1 MVMRRSLSRFDI
13 TCLGLNAIVGSGIFL
28 LPDDLYRELGWLS
41 PLAFVLCLV
50 GLLPV
55 AWCYAAAAGERDR
68 TGGPYIYASEAF
80 GPRVGFAVGW
90 MCFANSVFSYAAV
103 ACAAAASA
111 ARLAPALDPPVVQKL
126 VAVCI
131 VALFAALNYRG
142 ARPGAMAVDT
152 FTAGKFLVLLV
163 LVSVLVPRVDASHF
177 SGPASLGLGN
187 IGRAAFMALFAAQG
201 FEVVPVPA
209 GESRMP
215 QRDVP
220 FAVLSSL
227 AGASLLYIL
236 VQTVLV
242 GGGAQLSSPTDTPL
256 ADAATRVAPALGIV
270 IAIGALIS
278 TLGFVSGSALGTP
291 RYLYALAVGGQL
303 PKRLAETH
311 PRFQSP
317 HLAVVTT
324 AALAVVCLLPFDYRA
339 LIGMSN
345 VAVAV
350 QYLVTCLAVYKFQ
363 RGKAHGWRA
372 LLPWIGAAV
381 SLSVFFGASGKELI
395 WAAASLVVGA
405 LLVTLTGYATRTQ
418 TPSAPA

>member
-1 MVMRRSLSRFDI
+1 MVMRRSLTRFDI

-50 GLLPV
+50 GLLPI

-80 GPRVGFAVGW
+80 GPRVGFGVGW

-111 ARLAPALDPPVVQKL
+111 ARLLPALDPPVVQKL

-131 VALFAALNYRG
+131 VALFALLNYRG
-142 ARPGAMAVDT
+142 ARPGAIAVDT

-163 LVSVLVPRVDASHF
+163 LVSVLVPRVGASHF
-177 SGPASLGLGN
+177 GGPAPLELGN
-187 IGRAAFMALFAAQG
+187 IGRATFMALFAAQG

-242 GGGAQLSSPTDTPL
+242 GGGAELNAPTDTPL
-256 ADAATRVAPALGIV
+256 ADAATRVAPALGLV

-303 PKRLAETH
+303 PKRLSETH

-317 HLAVVTT
+317 HLAVLTT

-381 SLSVFFGASGKELI
+381 SLSVFFGASWQELV

-405 LLVTLTGYATRTQ
+405 ILVTLTGQATPTE
-418 TPSAPA
+418 TPSASV